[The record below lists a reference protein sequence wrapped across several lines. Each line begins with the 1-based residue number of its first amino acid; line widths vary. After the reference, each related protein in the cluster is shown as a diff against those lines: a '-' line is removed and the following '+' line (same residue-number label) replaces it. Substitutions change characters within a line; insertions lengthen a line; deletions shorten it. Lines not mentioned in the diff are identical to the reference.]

1 MKNELITPT
10 SKALSETGSKNVVNG
25 VICSMAKVERE
36 TEKAIQLTF
45 IAEIYGEDFTIK
57 KQWFPKSQLTIH
69 KHQDGIVW
77 FTAKNDWIIDRKVKD
92 YCKYVADTFSN
103 IKHEI
108 MTYLSPIN
116 SEVIKQ
122 VFA

>member
-1 MKNELITPT
+1 MKNKQMENGTE
-10 SKALSETGSKNVVNG
+10 AKNVVNG
-25 VICSMAKVERE
+25 VICSMAKVDRE

-45 IAEIYGEDFTIK
+45 VAEIYGEAFTIR
-57 KQWFPKSQLTIH
+57 KQWFPKSQLTIQ
-69 KHQDGIVW
+69 KQENGLVW
-77 FTAKNDWIIDRKVKD
+77 FTAKNDWIIDRKCKD
-92 YCKYVADTFSN
+92 YCKYVAETFSN

-116 SEVIKQ
+116 NEVIEQ